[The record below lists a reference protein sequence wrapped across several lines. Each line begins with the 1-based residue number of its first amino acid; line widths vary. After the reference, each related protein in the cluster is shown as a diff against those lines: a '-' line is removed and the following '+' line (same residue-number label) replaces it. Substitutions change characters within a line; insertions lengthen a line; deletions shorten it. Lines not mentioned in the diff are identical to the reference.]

1 MKKLL
6 IYSTALAAGA
16 VLSQRKAYAWFGNT
30 HKDILE
36 KALHTLKA
44 QDDKSYYNFYIDYK
58 NILLKGCT
66 EPDNKGDTDKGSGL
80 HYYCAASKKG
90 KELEPTAGYFKN
102 RHRRFNRS
110 ARTMLEENY
119 TMALSLY
126 KSGEE
131 KAAMHQLGRALHF
144 IQDIGCT
151 VHSSGIMYS
160 GRKNNPHRAY
170 EKLAQTKFSQI
181 DAPHTI
187 NKQIKKACEISL
199 EQAANRLAMYS
210 SKYVPDILT
219 VDPEVLEK
227 VCVTTIPVAAQYT
240 ACLMIRFY
248 NDIFSNNGNY
258 LLDGKEYTFKNERTL
273 GLLTVTPK
281 GLILDE
287 AMSGK
292 HQRLT
297 VVLKSDGSVAL
308 KDRSKGYVGKKC
320 KGYTDYDSKDS
331 AIGFRI
337 AALGNRRFRITLQA
351 TKYKKVLTA
360 NNNGELRIRRFDP
373 NDKGAV
379 WIIS

>member
-1 MKKLL
+1 MLD
-6 IYSTALAAGA
+6 
-16 VLSQRKAYAWFGNT
+16 F
-30 HKDILE
+30 E
-36 KALHTLKA
+36 
-44 QDDKSYYNFYIDYK
+44 
-58 NILLKGCT
+58 
-66 EPDNKGDTDKGSGL
+66 
-80 HYYCAASKKG
+80 
-90 KELEPTAGYFKN
+90 
-102 RHRRFNRS
+102 RRCD
-110 ARTMLEENY
+110 M
-119 TMALSLY
+119 
-126 KSGEE
+126 
-131 KAAMHQLGRALHF
+131 
-144 IQDIGCT
+144 
-151 VHSSGIMYS
+151 
-160 GRKNNPHRAY
+160 
-170 EKLAQTKFSQI
+170 EKL
-181 DAPHTI
+181 
-187 NKQIKKACEISL
+187 
-199 EQAANRLAMYS
+199 
-210 SKYVPDILT
+210 
-219 VDPEVLEK
+219 
-227 VCVTTIPVAAQYT
+227 VT
-240 ACLMIRFY
+240 
-248 NDIFSNNGNY
+248 Y